1 MQLDF
6 STEFFGQALEIMGF
20 GMAGIFI
27 VSIIL
32 YLVSLALIKVFPNTK
47 K

>member
-1 MQLDF
+1 MNINN
-6 STEFFGQALEIMGF
+6 EALMGAFEIMGF

-27 VSIIL
+27 VLGIL
-32 YLVSLALIKVFPNTK
+32 YVVSLGLLKFFPVK